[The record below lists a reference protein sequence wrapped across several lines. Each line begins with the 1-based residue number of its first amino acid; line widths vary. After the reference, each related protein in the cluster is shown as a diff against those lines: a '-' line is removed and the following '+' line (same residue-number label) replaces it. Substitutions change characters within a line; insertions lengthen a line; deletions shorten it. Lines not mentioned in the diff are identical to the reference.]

1 MTAFGARRER
11 SVPFDL
17 LPPEPGRQ
25 RRSPVPRRKMA
36 EIVDADFVVVTD
48 SPAAPR
54 GIARNDNG
62 LPGTSGLRT
71 FASSGAGMTVR
82 GLVRAVRLVEQALQ
96 ILPARAFGTIVAGSV
111 AGSFFFAGGLSALA
125 TVFSAGGEPGRLQ
138 VGGVTYSLDDRD
150 GMKVLSIYGTLENR
164 SREERAVP
172 SILVDV
178 VGGGRGAARHRIE
191 LTDGSMPAGAS
202 RPFALK
208 IPHTG
213 AGLPKVAVSLA
224 SEDALQR

>member
-11 SVPFDL
+11 SVPFEL

-25 RRSPVPRRKMA
+25 RREPVARRNMP

-54 GIARNDNG
+54 DFARNDND
-62 LPGTSGLRT
+62 LRGTSKLRS
-71 FASSGAGMTVR
+71 FASCGAGLAVK
-82 GLVRAVRLVEQALQ
+82 GLVRAVRLMEHALQ
-96 ILPARAFGTIVAGSV
+96 ILPARAFGTVVAGSV

-125 TVFSAGGEPGRLQ
+125 TVFSAGTEAGRLQ

-172 SILVDV
+172 SLVVDV
-178 VGGGRGAARHRIE
+178 VGGGRGTARHRIE
-191 LTDGSMPAGAS
+191 LTDGRMPAGAS
-202 RPFALK
+202 RTFTLK

-213 AGLPKVAVSLA
+213 AAPPKVAVSLA